1 MEQYYQYEINNDERA
16 IPMNFIYKA
25 LDIIY
30 SKATQIISL
39 SFHTYL
45 LVTKVIFKKD
55 DQWLGLNRMSNGAGN
70 AFKVRHMIE
79 PITCHKT

>member
-1 MEQYYQYEINNDERA
+1 MERYYQYEINNDERA

-39 SFHTYL
+39 SIHTSTYL

-55 DQWLGLNRMSNGAGN
+55 DQ
-70 AFKVRHMIE
+70 
-79 PITCHKT
+79 